1 MKRVALALAVLA
13 LGGCSYQAIL
23 VTDDAHRF
31 PPVSVD
37 SVRLST
43 LHEIPARSV
52 IVGPIAVSRGGDAD
66 DVLSYLAL
74 LAAENGA
81 DLVVRVRLEQI
92 NNVVG
97 ASGLALRA
105 PASPPLAPAPSP
117 RQLPSPPIRWKGGD

>member
-13 LGGCSYQAIL
+13 LGGSYQAIL

-52 IVGPIAVSRGGDAD
+52 MVGTHCRLVGGAATRTTCSATSRSSRRKTGRI
-66 DVLSYLAL
+66 S
-74 LAAENGA
+74 
-81 DLVVRVRLEQI
+81 
-92 NNVVG
+92 
-97 ASGLALRA
+97 
-105 PASPPLAPAPSP
+105 
-117 RQLPSPPIRWKGGD
+117 